1 MYVRPSYTCVGERM
15 VEGSA
20 GSAGADDCQ
29 KVWGGCW
36 QRESRQVRGRK
47 SPAVRGEI
55 FAARRRGGWVGR
67 VWARRTVPAA
77 PSIVPIQLKMLSPSG
92 KAEMPASALVCRG
105 KAKRGNEAWVN
116 NSSGR
121 VETHRGGLD
130 ADSGSDTRDPGPRA
144 RSGRTKVR
152 LDTRREQGTHHQR
165 HQLAL
170 QPAGRYGG
178 NEGAT
183 S

>member
-1 MYVRPSYTCVGERM
+1 MP
-15 VEGSA
+15 
-20 GSAGADDCQ
+20 
-29 KVWGGCW
+29 KKGGCW

-47 SPAVRGEI
+47 SPAVHGEI

-130 ADSGSDTRDPGPRA
+130 AILGATRGIRDPARGPVA
-144 RSGRTKVR
+144 RT
-152 LDTRREQGTHHQR
+152 
-165 HQLAL
+165 
-170 QPAGRYGG
+170 
-178 NEGAT
+178 
-183 S
+183 